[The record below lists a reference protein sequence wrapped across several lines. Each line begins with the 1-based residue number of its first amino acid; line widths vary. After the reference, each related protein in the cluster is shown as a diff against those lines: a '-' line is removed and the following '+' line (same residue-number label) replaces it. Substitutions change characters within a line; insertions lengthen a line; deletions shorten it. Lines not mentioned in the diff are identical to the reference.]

1 MTGSLGLPVKCTVIV
16 KGETALNKRP
26 EPAFG
31 RKVKLSHFIIICLVL
46 VIVTAAATYLI
57 TTGGFGSQEYYQDAM
72 SFVEIEKVIDE
83 NYIGDVSRETLYNAA
98 ASAMVRSID
107 DKWSYYMSPEEYA
120 AYKLS
125 SANEYAGIGV
135 GVKLN
140 DSGEFEI
147 MSVDEGTPAAD
158 AGLTVGQTIVAVD
171 GESVE
176 ELTLAELQE
185 LIRSKVNKDFP
196 ITVADSKGDEST
208 VTISCEVI
216 FKNPISSKMLNN
228 NIGYIKIS
236 NFEAGCSEGTIGAIE
251 KLTAEGAK
259 AFIFDVRDNPGG
271 LVSELVSLLDYL
283 LPDGDLFVSV
293 DKAGNETV
301 KTSDK
306 ICMSSK
312 MAVLVNANSY
322 SAAEF
327 FAAAL
332 QEYDWATIVGEHT
345 TGKARS
351 QITIELENGGAV
363 HISTHKYLTPERVD
377 LAEAGGIKPDIEV
390 QNTDEDAN
398 VQLNAAI
405 KALS

>member
-1 MTGSLGLPVKCTVIV
+1 MEKRSGSF
-16 KGETALNKRP
+16 
-26 EPAFG
+26 FG
-31 RKVKLSHFIIICLVL
+31 RKIKLTHFIIICLVL
-46 VIVTAAATYLI
+46 VIATVAATYFI
-57 TTGGFGSQEYYQDAM
+57 VTGGFGAQKYFDDAK
-72 SFVEIEKVIDE
+72 SLVEIEKVIDE
-83 NYIGDVSRETLYNAA
+83 NYIGDVSRDTLYNAA

-125 SANEYAGIGV
+125 SSNEYAGIGV
-135 GVKLN
+135 SIKLD
-140 DSGEFEI
+140 DSGKFQI
-147 MSVDEGTPAAD
+147 MAIEDGTPAAT
-158 AGLTVGQTIVAVD
+158 AGLAVGQYIVSVDGQAVD
-171 GESVE
+171 G
-176 ELTLAELQE
+176 LKTTELQE
-185 LIRSKVNKDFP
+185 LIRSKVNKNFP
-196 ITVADSKGDEST
+196 MVVADSKGNETS

-216 FKNPISSKMLNN
+216 YKNPISSKMLEN
-228 NIGYIKIS
+228 NIGYIKIA

-251 KLTAEGAK
+251 KLTAEGATS
-259 AFIFDVRDNPGG
+259 FIFDVRDNPGG

-306 ICMSSK
+306 VCLSAK

-351 QITIELENGGAV
+351 QVTIELSNGGAV
-363 HISTHKYLTPERVD
+363 HISTNKYLTPNRVD
-377 LAEAGGIKPDIEV
+377 LAEAGGIKPDIEAK
-390 QNTDEDAN
+390 NTEKDAN
-398 VQLNAAI
+398 VQLYAAI
-405 KALS
+405 NALS

>member
-1 MTGSLGLPVKCTVIV
+1 MV
-16 KGETALNKRP
+16 A
-26 EPAFG
+26 
-31 RKVKLSHFIIICLVL
+31 
-46 VIVTAAATYLI
+46 TAAATYLI
-57 TTGGFGSQEYYQDAM
+57 TIGGFSAQKYFEDAKAY
-72 SFVEIEKVIDE
+72 VEIEKIINE
-83 NYIGDVSRETLYNAA
+83 NYIGDVNDDTLYNAA

-125 SANEYAGIGV
+125 SSNEYAGIGV
-135 GVKLN
+135 SVKLN
-140 DSGEFEI
+140 DKGKFEI
-147 MSVDEGTPAAD
+147 FAVEDGTPAAT
-158 AGLTVGQTIVAVD
+158 AGLNVGQTIVSVD
-171 GESVE
+171 GQATDGMS
-176 ELTLAELQE
+176 TTELQE
-185 LIRSKVNKDFP
+185 LIRSKLNKNFP
-196 ITVADSKGDEST
+196 MVVADEKGNESS

-216 FKNPISSKMLNN
+216 YKNPISSKMLEN
-228 NIGYIKIS
+228 NIGYIKIA
-236 NFEAGCSEGTIGAIE
+236 NFEAGSSEGTIGAIE

-259 AFIFDVRDNPGG
+259 SFIFDVRDNPGG

-293 DKAGNETV
+293 DKAGKETV

-306 ICMSSK
+306 VCLSTK
-312 MAVLVNANSY
+312 MAVLVNENSY

-351 QITIELENGGAV
+351 QVTIELSNGGAI
-363 HISTHKYLTPERVD
+363 HISTNKYLTPKRVD
-377 LAEAGGIKPDIEV
+377 LAEAGGIKPDIEAH
-390 QNTDEDAN
+390 NTEKDTK

>member
-1 MTGSLGLPVKCTVIV
+1 
-16 KGETALNKRP
+16 
-26 EPAFG
+26 
-31 RKVKLSHFIIICLVL
+31 
-46 VIVTAAATYLI
+46 
-57 TTGGFGSQEYYQDAM
+57 
-72 SFVEIEKVIDE
+72 
-83 NYIGDVSRETLYNAA
+83 
-98 ASAMVRSID
+98 
-107 DKWSYYMSPEEYA
+107 MSPEEYA

-135 GVKLN
+135 SVKLN
-140 DSGEFEI
+140 DKGKFEI
-147 MSVDEGTPAAD
+147 FAVEDGTPAAT
-158 AGLTVGQTIVAVD
+158 AGLNVGQTIVSVD
-171 GESVE
+171 GQATEGM
-176 ELTLAELQE
+176 TTAELQE
-185 LIRSKVNKDFP
+185 LIRSKLNKDFP
-196 ITVADSKGDEST
+196 MVIADEKGNESS

-216 FKNPISSKMLNN
+216 YKNPISSKMLEN

-236 NFEAGCSEGTIGAIE
+236 NFEAGSSEGTIGAIE

-259 AFIFDVRDNPGG
+259 SFIFDVRDNPGG

-293 DKAGNETV
+293 DKAGKETV

-306 ICMSSK
+306 VCLSAK
-312 MAVLVNANSY
+312 MAVLVNENSY

-351 QITIELENGGAV
+351 QVTIELSNGGAI
-363 HISTHKYLTPERVD
+363 HISTNKYLTPKRVD
-377 LAEAGGIKPDIEV
+377 LAEAGGIKPDIEAH
-390 QNTDEDAN
+390 NTEKDTN